1 MSSNKTFRRKHKI
14 VPEGNRCSATCL
26 SGEQC
31 SKSRLL
37 ESDYCKMHDKIKDPY
52 KYQNPYKTEKLK
64 EDAMIKRMTEREQNV
79 QVKTGCIGDNCSIM
93 GGRRYTKRSYKKS
106 KKRTY
111 KR

>member
-1 MSSNKTFRRKHKI
+1 MSSNKTFRRKFKI
-14 VPEGNRCSATCL
+14 VPEGSRCSATCL

-37 ESDYCKMHDKIKDPY
+37 ESDYCKMHDKI
-52 KYQNPYKTEKLK
+52 K